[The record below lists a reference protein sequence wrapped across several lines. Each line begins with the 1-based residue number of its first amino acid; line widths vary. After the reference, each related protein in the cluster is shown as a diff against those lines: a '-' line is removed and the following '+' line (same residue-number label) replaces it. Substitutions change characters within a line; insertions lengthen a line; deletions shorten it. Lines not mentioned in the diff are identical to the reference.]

1 MEEKME
7 NMEDTM
13 VNKVDIIDM
22 VNKKEYESLKKD
34 LK

>member
-1 MEEKME
+1 MEKKME
-7 NMEDTM
+7 NMEATM

-22 VNKKEYESLKKD
+22 VNKKEYESLEKD